1 MENQGTTQ
9 EGAPDLEATFQGL
22 FDQGAFEPQKDVDTN
37 VDTSE
42 ETPEVE
48 QKAEPEEAEP
58 EVKETENTE
67 EDNTEEYSTLDDLIK
82 AKGIDPESVR
92 SLPVTVKIDGEEKQ
106 VPLSEVLKSYQLE
119 GHVNNKSIELSN
131 QQKQFQAEQEA
142 ARTLISKQLQETKQ
156 LGDLAQQQLNY
167 EYQNV
172 DWNGLRQADPGQ
184 YAALQVEFQQRQ
196 NQIKEYLGQ
205 IGEQERAAL
214 EQSQAESAQKIES
227 EKQRMF
233 EKHPEWKDPAAFA
246 SARETISNYAKTLGY
261 SDAELAQVQDHRL
274 IDVLHD
280 AASFRTLQ
288 AAKPEALKQVRAAP
302 KMGKPGTRNV
312 TDPQQAKRQQAVDK
326 FNANPNDIDAQ
337 AALFDVLAA

>member
-1 MENQGTTQ
+1 MENPGTTQ

-22 FDQGAFEPQKDVDTN
+22 FDQGAFEPPKQ
-37 VDTSE
+37 E
-42 ETPEVE
+42 EVTEPEAKEPEVRQE
-48 QKAEPEEAEP
+48 EPEVKAEP
-58 EVKETENTE
+58 EVKETEE

-82 AKGIDPESVR
+82 AKGIDPESVK

-142 ARTLISKQLQETKQ
+142 ARQLISKQLQETKQ

-167 EYQNV
+167 EYQNI
-172 DWNGLRQADPGQ
+172 DWNTLRQTDPAQ
-184 YAALQVEFQQRQ
+184 WSALQMEFQQRQ
-196 NQIKEYLGQ
+196 NQIQQYLGQ
-205 IGEQERAAL
+205 IGEQEKAAL
-214 EQSQAESAQKIES
+214 EQSQAKAAQKVEA

-246 SARETISNYAKTLGY
+246 SARETISNYAKSLGY

-280 AASFRTLQ
+280 AASFRALQ

-312 TDPQQAKRQQAVDK
+312 TDPQQAKRQQAVDR